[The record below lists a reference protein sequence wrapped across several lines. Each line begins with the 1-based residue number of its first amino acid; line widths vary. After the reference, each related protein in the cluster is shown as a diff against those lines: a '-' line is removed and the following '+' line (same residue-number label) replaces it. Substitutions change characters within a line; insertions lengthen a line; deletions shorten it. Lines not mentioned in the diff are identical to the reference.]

1 MIELLERADPANGV
15 EPDALR
21 LRAKVDVRIGLF
33 PRLMPAPKRAG
44 RPWLVAVASVAVV
57 AVIALPVLL
66 RQESPSVFDPRL
78 DGIAELPGVDAVVP
92 LASSGIQTLAVDGDT
107 IWVMTGLAN
116 QLQRISA
123 DSGEVEASFAI
134 DRYVEGTVVG
144 SGYVWLMSYDNGG
157 ELLRFD
163 PVAGA
168 VDKVIP
174 IGGLPGGGAWL
185 GDNLWIN
192 NDQGELYRVSAD
204 GEIEEAGTGEI
215 KGEGLGYLWVNDPE
229 TGLISSLAED
239 GTRGEIVV
247 PTESGLVTADGW
259 GVRSVTEAGGRLWL
273 MDGAYPWGTNLSTFD
288 PNTGEL
294 SSFGGLTFG
303 LHAMTT
309 FDGSLW
315 VSSHTDHLVFRV
327 DPVTGD
333 MSSYPMPGKAGG
345 LVEADGSLWVVL
357 NHPGVLVR
365 LDPSAGLIEQAE
377 VTYDDWNRFPH
388 RFLCTGSGE
397 AGAPTIILEPAD
409 WIDYGSWSVIQ
420 AQLSTDGHMVCAN
433 GFVEGE
439 ATPTERA
446 ADLDEALTS
455 SGIQGLYVIVAS
467 GDGVHSTRLFA
478 SGRDD
483 IAGVV
488 MVDPMPVGFAAHLDS
503 SLAEA
508 GLEAGGHPQWLDL
521 DPTVSASLDGF
532 GDLPLT
538 VIGQDPSSVYL
549 NPRFAAY
556 AGAATAQS
564 INDYWQ
570 DGLEFYAGL
579 STNTHTVVAEGTGM
593 EYVLWDRP
601 DLVVHE
607 VLELVRRAS
616 GSG

>member
-21 LRAKVDVRIGLF
+21 LRAKVDERIGLY
-33 PRLMPAPKRAG
+33 PRLVPSGPRRAG
-44 RPWLVAVASVAVV
+44 RPWLIAVASLAVV
-57 AVIALPVLL
+57 AVIALPILL
-66 RQESPSVFDPRL
+66 RRESPSVFDPSF
-78 DGIAELPGVDAVVP
+78 DGIAEMPGVDAVVP
-92 LASSGIQTLAVDGDT
+92 LASGGIQTLAVDGDT

-116 QLQRISA
+116 ELQRISA
-123 DSGEVEASFAI
+123 VSGEVEASFAI
-134 DRYVEGTVVG
+134 DRYVEGVVVG

-185 GDNLWIN
+185 GDHLWIN

-204 GEIEEAGTGEI
+204 GSIEEAGTGEI

-239 GTRGEIVV
+239 GTRGQVV
-247 PTESGLVTADGW
+247 IPTESGLASADGW

-273 MDGAYPWGTNLSTFD
+273 MDGDYPWGTNLSTFD

-303 LHAMTT
+303 LHSMTT

-327 DPVTGD
+327 DPVSGETHA
-333 MSSYPMPGKAGG
+333 YPMPGKAGG
-345 LVEADGSLWVVL
+345 LVVADGSLWVVL

-377 VTYDDWNRFPH
+377 IVHDDWNRFPH
-388 RFLCTGSGE
+388 RLLCTGSGG
-397 AGAPTIILEPAD
+397 AGAPTIILEPSD

-420 AQLSTDGHMVCAN
+420 AQLSIDGHMVCAN
-433 GFVEGE
+433 GYVEGE
-439 ATPTERA
+439 ATPAKRA

-455 SGIQGLYVIVAS
+455 SGIQGPYVLVAS

-488 MVDPMPVGFAAHLDS
+488 LVDPMPVGLRRTS
-503 SLAEA
+503 RL
-508 GLEAGGHPQWLDL
+508 
-521 DPTVSASLDGF
+521 
-532 GDLPLT
+532 LPRR
-538 VIGQDPSSVYL
+538 SR
-549 NPRFAAY
+549 N
-556 AGAATAQS
+556 
-564 INDYWQ
+564 
-570 DGLEFYAGL
+570 
-579 STNTHTVVAEGTGM
+579 GTG
-593 EYVLWDRP
+593 RP
-601 DLVVHE
+601 SDMARFGPGRLCVP
-607 VLELVRRAS
+607 
-616 GSG
+616 